1 MYVVIHTCVALC
13 AKCLLVCVW
22 VHAYVCLYTYVCT
35 FTTDYVYICN
45 CMYMMCVCVCHCRLP
60 GPRRAGWTR
69 EEGRSHDMHVTCSCI
84 SHCMF
89 KQCTVAV
96 LFHVTMVNSCV
107 LGAVTDVVLDLV
119 SETH

>member
-1 MYVVIHTCVALC
+1 MYVRI
-13 AKCLLVCVW
+13 
-22 VHAYVCLYTYVCT
+22 
-35 FTTDYVYICN
+35 
-45 CMYMMCVCVCHCRLP
+45 CMYVHLPQTMCIYVTVRTYMMCVCHCRLP

-69 EEGRSHDMHVTCSCI
+69 EEGRSHDMHVTCSCK

-107 LGAVTDVVLDLV
+107 LGAVTDVVLDLM
-119 SETH
+119 SETTLRKAKHFPC